1 MLVCRHVAAKVRPIN
16 TRLPESVAKVFR
28 EAEVDCEAELTA
40 QDRLLLTDLADLR
53 ARTSLPSEYRDY
65 VGDSEA
71 FSEVDMCLV
80 QSAFFGQY
88 LLYPEHYGGKH
99 VTEREIADF
108 LMFWRATGY
117 YLGIPDQYNAVLDTL
132 EQTRIYGEIVME
144 KLLKP
149 CMLHLS
155 PEAIHMAKV
164 RHVAVLVTS
173 HDTPWPGCAVPRH
186 GLPRGHLLQVR
197 AGGLPAA
204 QPVAELQSPPEGAL
218 LPSPGGELNIYQII
232 RSIFPLSVVR
242 ASLLPAARR
251 QVHTEHSVR
260 VHPGHHPEGLQE
272 QGLRQDEV
280 QHAALLV
287 VRVVVHTTYVE
298 FYILYLFIGPV

>member
-1 MLVCRHVAAKVRPIN
+1 MRPIN
-16 TRLPESVAKVFR
+16 TRLPESVARVFR

-164 RHVAVLVTS
+164 RHVAVLMTS

-218 LPSPGGELNIYQII
+218 LPSPGGELNIYQIKLDKYFPCQLYVPHFYPLPGVK
-232 RSIFPLSVVR
+232 SILNTLSVFT
-242 ASLLPAARR
+242 LD
-251 QVHTEHSVR
+251 TI
-260 VHPGHHPEGLQE
+260 
-272 QGLRQDEV
+272 LRDYRNKGSGKMKSNM
-280 QHAALLV
+280 LRFL
-287 VRVVVHTTYVE
+287 
-298 FYILYLFIGPV
+298 

>member
-1 MLVCRHVAAKVRPIN
+1 MRPIN
-16 TRLPESVAKVFR
+16 TRLPESVARVFR

-40 QDRLLLTDLADLR
+40 QDRLLLSDLADLR
-53 ARTSLPSEYRDY
+53 ARTSPPSEYRDY

-164 RHVAVLVTS
+164 RHVGVLMTS

-197 AGGLPAA
+197 AGGLSSA

-218 LPSPGGELNIYQII
+218 LPSPGGELNIYQIKLDKYFPCQLYVPHFYPLPGVK
-232 RSIFPLSVVR
+232 SILNTLSVFTLDTILKDYR
-242 ASLLPAARR
+242 NKGSGKMK
-251 QVHTEHSVR
+251 SNM
-260 VHPGHHPEGLQE
+260 
-272 QGLRQDEV
+272 LRF
-280 QHAALLV
+280 L
-287 VRVVVHTTYVE
+287 
-298 FYILYLFIGPV
+298 

>member
-1 MLVCRHVAAKVRPIN
+1 MSHANLKVHVCRHVAAKVRPIN
-16 TRLPESVAKVFR
+16 TTLPESVAKVFR
-28 EAEVDCEAELTA
+28 EAEVNCEAELTA

-132 EQTRIYGEIVME
+132 GQTRIYGEIVME

-164 RHVAVLVTS
+164 THLILRFRELCHTVA
-173 HDTPWPGCAVPRH
+173 D
-186 GLPRGHLLQVR
+186 
-197 AGGLPAA
+197 
-204 QPVAELQSPPEGAL
+204 
-218 LPSPGGELNIYQII
+218 
-232 RSIFPLSVVR
+232 F
-242 ASLLPAARR
+242 
-251 QVHTEHSVR
+251 
-260 VHPGHHPEGLQE
+260 
-272 QGLRQDEV
+272 
-280 QHAALLV
+280 
-287 VRVVVHTTYVE
+287 
-298 FYILYLFIGPV
+298 

>member
-1 MLVCRHVAAKVRPIN
+1 MRPIN
-16 TRLPESVAKVFR
+16 TRLPESVARVFR

-71 FSEVDMCLV
+71 FSQVDMCLV

-218 LPSPGGELNIYQII
+218 LPSPGGELNIYQIKLDKYFPCQLYVPHFYPLPGVK
-232 RSIFPLSVVR
+232 SILNTLSVFT
-242 ASLLPAARR
+242 LD
-251 QVHTEHSVR
+251 TI
-260 VHPGHHPEGLQE
+260 
-272 QGLRQDEV
+272 LRDYRNKGSGKMKSNM
-280 QHAALLV
+280 LRFL
-287 VRVVVHTTYVE
+287 
-298 FYILYLFIGPV
+298 

>member
-1 MLVCRHVAAKVRPIN
+1 
-16 TRLPESVAKVFR
+16 
-28 EAEVDCEAELTA
+28 
-40 QDRLLLTDLADLR
+40 
-53 ARTSLPSEYRDY
+53 
-65 VGDSEA
+65 
-71 FSEVDMCLV
+71 
-80 QSAFFGQY
+80 
-88 LLYPEHYGGKH
+88 
-99 VTEREIADF
+99 
-108 LMFWRATGY
+108 
-117 YLGIPDQYNAVLDTL
+117 
-132 EQTRIYGEIVME
+132 
-144 KLLKP
+144 
-149 CMLHLS
+149 
-155 PEAIHMAKV
+155 MAKV

-251 QVHTEHSVR
+251 QVYTEHSVR

-287 VRVVVHTTYVE
+287 VRVVVSTYNICCVLHFIFIHWGCVTTLALVAPSSEGCRGFGWTCKLCHSTCPVTCIYFTRYS
-298 FYILYLFIGPV
+298 FYDKYAHIWLNWLKIYAI

>member
-1 MLVCRHVAAKVRPIN
+1 MAR
-16 TRLPESVAKVFR
+16 VFR

-164 RHVAVLVTS
+164 RHVGVLMTS

-218 LPSPGGELNIYQII
+218 LPSPGGELNIYQIKLDKYFPCQLYVPHFYPLPGVK
-232 RSIFPLSVVR
+232 SILNTLSVFTLDTILKDYR
-242 ASLLPAARR
+242 NKGSG
-251 QVHTEHSVR
+251 QMKSNM
-260 VHPGHHPEGLQE
+260 
-272 QGLRQDEV
+272 LRF
-280 QHAALLV
+280 L
-287 VRVVVHTTYVE
+287 
-298 FYILYLFIGPV
+298 